1 MLINE
6 VSFLSVIQ
14 SGLLNLL
21 FELVVFGL
29 LAAFVTSLF
38 KEYALPVLYQEIED
52 IKTREKNIK
61 NKKNLLKEIK
71 VKLEKELED
80 QTKEFSYL
88 EKKVNFWNASY
99 VQNEKKKAEEDALL
113 VQKNK
118 NKVIKQTEN
127 LALFK
132 MQKIVIPRA
141 EKEAYLE
148 IEKNYKG
155 KKGEE
160 LLKELISTIRPK
172 TN

>member
-6 VSFLSVIQ
+6 VNFL
-14 SGLLNLL
+14 LELL
-21 FELVVFGL
+21 FQLVVFGL
-29 LAAFVTSLF
+29 LAAFVTNLF
-38 KEYALPVLYQEIED
+38 REYVLPILYQEIED
-52 IKTREKNIK
+52 IKTHEQDIK
-61 NKKNLLKEIK
+61 NKKNLLKETK

-99 VQNEKKKAEEDALL
+99 IQNEKKKAEEDAVL

-118 NKVIKQTEN
+118 KKAIKQSEN

-141 EKEAYLE
+141 EKEAYRE
-148 IEKNYKG
+148 IEKSYKG
-155 KKGEE
+155 KKGED
-160 LLKELISTIRPK
+160 LLRELISTIRPK